1 MPGTHF
7 LIFWNLL
14 LDTNIRTPYVTRYRK
29 YRKSQNFSP
38 PEPPRSLPAFFCTYR
53 CLLRAIRTPS
63 YLNMFSQLVVFS
75 MSLEMTLNDHSTM
88 TQRSESLYA
97 QPLPEHTSIY
107 HINSAGTADLKG
119 CAPLSAGQ
127 EEELQVRRGPG
138 TAPADEQAHH
148 VNNLPSRPL
157 QTRVPFPIH
166 SQKR

>member
-53 CLLRAIRTPS
+53 CLLRATRTPS
-63 YLNMFSQLVVFS
+63 YLNKFSQLVVFS

-119 CAPLSAGQ
+119 CAPLC
-127 EEELQVRRGPG
+127 LQVKRRNCRWGG
-138 TAPADEQAHH
+138 DQGRH
-148 VNNLPSRPL
+148 LPMSKL
-157 QTRVPFPIH
+157 IT
-166 SQKR
+166 